1 MLKISLAGLI
11 ILSQLCSYNSYFSGG
26 VTKVNGFFNT
36 WETKYIEK
44 VEELTSNMVIYPALK
59 RKTSETP
66 ITEGKAAVIYDPKT
80 RQILWSKRENE
91 PLPLASLSKVM
102 TAIIVLENCK
112 LTDKVKVPKITVTSE
127 DAKIGLKKGEVLTVQ
142 ALLDA
147 MLIRSANDAAI
158 ALAIHCGGSIEGF
171 VELMNQK
178 AEELGLENTGF
189 ANSAGLDEDGNK
201 PKAWKD
207 IVMKDNH
214 VTALDMAKITAYALD
229 NEEFVKINR
238 MRETKIKRV
247 REGKVAY
254 YEVKNTHHIL
264 RPRFKEEEYKT
275 PKGVKIIGGKTGYT
289 EDAGFCLMT
298 ITWME
303 DRPIIF
309 VILNSSKAT
318 NETKSLID
326 WVHGSFEWR

>member
-158 ALAIHCGGSIEGF
+158 ALAEVLHKEVVDLERAGAKYIQIDEPAISVRPCEIDLAIKAMAIVTDGVKAKTITHICYGDFAKIYPEILEIP
-171 VELMNQK
+171 VDMIDLELS
-178 AEELGLENTGF
+178 
-189 ANSAGLDEDGNK
+189 NS
-201 PKAWKD
+201 
-207 IVMKDNH
+207 
-214 VTALDMAKITAYALD
+214 ALDMLPLMKKYPFTKEIGFGVIDVHTH
-229 NEEFVKINR
+229 VI
-238 MRETKIKRV
+238 ETKEVVKERIRQALEV
-247 REGKVAY
+247 IPREKIYIDPDCGLKTRTVDETIAKLKVMVEAVQ
-254 YEVKNTHHIL
+254 EL
-264 RPRFKEEEYKT
+264 
-275 PKGVKIIGGKTGYT
+275 
-289 EDAGFCLMT
+289 
-298 ITWME
+298 
-303 DRPIIF
+303 
-309 VILNSSKAT
+309 
-318 NETKSLID
+318 
-326 WVHGSFEWR
+326 